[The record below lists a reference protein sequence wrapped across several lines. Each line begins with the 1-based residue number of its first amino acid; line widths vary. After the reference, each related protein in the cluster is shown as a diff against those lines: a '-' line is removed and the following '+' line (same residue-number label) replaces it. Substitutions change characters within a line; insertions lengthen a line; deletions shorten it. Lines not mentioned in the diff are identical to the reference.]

1 MSKSAE
7 HAAEDLQA
15 TLAGISTK
23 DLVDEL
29 SKREWVTEH
38 TCPNPVSGYCIVID
52 TFGKSTK
59 RERNVF
65 PGTGP
70 VRILVVRD

>member
-7 HAAEDLQA
+7 HAAEVLQA

-29 SKREWVTEH
+29 SKREGVEELVCTDPE
-38 TCPNPVSGYCIVID
+38 SGYCVSID
-52 TFGKSTK
+52 LSNGGMHIS
-59 RERNVF
+59 

-70 VRILVVRD
+70 ARILVVID